1 MGEPRVYLLEFV
13 KHRSEEMDSCS
24 ECGSPISASVDRCS
38 TCGKDVGAPNVRA
51 ASQADEKAAL
61 EARFEDAVSRS
72 VARGV
77 GKEIVEFEHAVE
89 RSSAVVNCN
98 LSFLREF
105 VSQASTLYAN
115 YHRGTQAGI
124 RKAAE
129 DTWDRDRVAVDGLLF
144 GSYSNNIV
152 MAALTLT
159 DTGLS
164 SYGPYSMKL
173 RDVAVSKRSSVLEEN
188 SFNFIQHHKLSIRT
202 PTPQGYRANWAGRAK
217 LAVAKLADFV
227 VQGMSEVDF
236 QGLLLQDTGDR
247 AADSFIE
254 VHLFGTFDREAVET
268 VSGPKPKRRG
278 PDIAIW
284 GAVKEQLR
292 VLKKNC
298 HEL

>member
-1 MGEPRVYLLEFV
+1 
-13 KHRSEEMDSCS
+13 MDSCS

-38 TCGKDVGAPNVRA
+38 TCGADVGAPNVRA
-51 ASQADEKAAL
+51 ADQADEKATL
-61 EARFEDAVSRS
+61 RVRYDDAILRS
-72 VARGV
+72 VARGI
-77 GKEIVEFEHAVE
+77 GKEIDEFERAIE

-105 VSQASTLYAN
+105 VSRASTLYAN
-115 YHRGTQAGI
+115 YHRGVQAGI

-129 DTWDRDRVAVDGLLF
+129 ANWDLDRVAADGLLF

-152 MAALTLT
+152 MAALSLT

-173 RDVAVSKRSSVLEEN
+173 REVAVYKRSSVLEEN
-188 SFNFIQHHKLSIRT
+188 SFNFIEHHKLSIRT
-202 PTPQGYRANWAGRAK
+202 PIPQGYRAKWEERAK

-227 VQGMSEVDF
+227 AHGMGDVDF
-236 QGLLLQDTGDR
+236 QRLLLVDTGDR
-247 AADSFIE
+247 ASDSFME

-278 PDIAIW
+278 PDVAIW

-292 VLKKNC
+292 ILKKTC